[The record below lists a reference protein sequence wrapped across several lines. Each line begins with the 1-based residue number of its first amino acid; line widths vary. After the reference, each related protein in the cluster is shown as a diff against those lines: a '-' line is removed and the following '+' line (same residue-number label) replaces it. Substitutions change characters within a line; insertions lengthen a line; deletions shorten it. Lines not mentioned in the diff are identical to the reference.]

1 MQYVEGFHGFDIYRT
16 ESGYLAR
23 NRERTLTAKTY
34 IEIFELIYLWT
45 CC

>member
-1 MQYVEGFHGFDIYRT
+1 MHFIENYRGFSVYLN
-16 ESGYLAR
+16 EWGYLAR

-34 IEIFELIYLWT
+34 TEIFELIYLWT